1 MCLLDHSARTI
12 GMATWPEGR
21 EVRDMAASRL
31 TDEEIAILVGEVAA
45 GASLEAVCAGAH
57 VSVRTF
63 YRWKRKFDG
72 LTPSGVR
79 QLKALRR
86 ENSEL
91 KRLLSAKSG
100 GHVGSTSLPSDASR
114 PARDSAG
121 LRESRGVSLGRFAT
135 VRSGAS

>member
-1 MCLLDHSARTI
+1 
-12 GMATWPEGR
+12 
-21 EVRDMAASRL
+21 MAASRL
-31 TDEEIAILVGEVAA
+31 TDEEIASLVGEVAA
-45 GASLEAVCAGAH
+45 GASIEAVCAGAH

-91 KRLLSAKSG
+91 KRLLAERSG
-100 GHVGSTSLPSDASR
+100 RRLDATPPTAHAMR
-114 PARDSAG
+114 PTRDPIR
-121 LRESRGVSLGRFAT
+121 LRESRDVSLGRFAA
-135 VRSGAS
+135 VRLSGS

>member
-1 MCLLDHSARTI
+1 
-12 GMATWPEGR
+12 
-21 EVRDMAASRL
+21 MAASRL
-31 TDEEIAILVGEVAA
+31 TDEEIASLVGEVAA
-45 GASLEAVCAGAH
+45 GASIEAVCAGAH

-91 KRLLSAKSG
+91 KRLLAQQSG
-100 GHVGSTSLPSDASR
+100 RRLDAMASPPDARRPTGDAVGQ
-114 PARDSAG
+114 
-121 LRESRGVSLGRFAT
+121 RESRGVSLGRFAT
-135 VRSGAS
+135 IRLSGSGR

>member
-1 MCLLDHSARTI
+1 
-12 GMATWPEGR
+12 
-21 EVRDMAASRL
+21 MAASRL
-31 TDEEIAILVGEVAA
+31 TDEEIAALLSEVSN
-45 GASLEAVCAGAH
+45 GASMEAVCAAAH

-91 KRLLSAKSG
+91 RRLLAERSA
-100 GHVGSTSLPSDASR
+100 R
-114 PARDSAG
+114 PAGTGPAPEPSERGGSAAR
-121 LRESRGVSLGRFAT
+121 LREMHGVSLGRFAT
-135 VRSGAS
+135 VRIFGG